1 MEKFKF
7 GDKEYWTCTVG
18 PTTRDKLPDGCDFP
32 MRQAVE
38 DAFRKIVGTYSKHLW
53 SGWGLSDYVREA
65 KEYASFHPEEVHALM
80 QARRDRDV

>member
-1 MEKFKF
+1 MAKFIP
-7 GDKEYWTCTVG
+7 GEKEYWNCTIG
-18 PTTRDKLPDGCDFP
+18 PTTRDKLPDGSDLP

-38 DAFRKIVGTYSKHLW
+38 DAFRNIVGEYSAHCW

-65 KEYASFHPEEVHALM
+65 KEFASFHPEEVHALM

>member
-1 MEKFKF
+1 MAKFIP
-7 GDKEYWTCTVG
+7 GEKEYWNCTIG

-38 DAFRKIVGTYSKHLW
+38 DAFEKIVGEGASVCS

-65 KEYASFHPEEVHALM
+65 KEYASFHPEEVHALI
-80 QARRDRDV
+80 QARRDKK